1 VRWPGLSLRL
11 LCLVAA
17 AGISACGAALA
28 GPTATPRVG
37 ARVGDVAPALA
48 GTSLEGHPVSAG
60 AWRGSVEVILFWA
73 SWCTPCQ
80 AEQPAVN
87 ALARQEIPT
96 GVHFVGVSV
105 DVDRSAAQSYI
116 ARFAVPYDSL
126 IDPTQSLVLDFE
138 VAGPP
143 TTFVIDRRGRVAAE
157 LVGELSTDDLRAR
170 IAAAQSSA

>member
-1 VRWPGLSLRL
+1 
-11 LCLVAA
+11 
-17 AGISACGAALA
+17 
-28 GPTATPRVG
+28 VG
-37 ARVGDVAPALA
+37 AHVGDAAPALA
-48 GTSLEGHPVSAG
+48 GTSLDGHALSLA
-60 AWRGSVEVILFWA
+60 AWHGSVVVVLFWA

-87 ALARQEIPT
+87 ALVRQETPA

-105 DVDRSAAQSYI
+105 DVDRSAAWSYLT
-116 ARFAVPYDSL
+116 RFAVPYDSL
-126 IDPTQSLVLDFE
+126 VDPGQTLALDFE

-170 IAAAQSSA
+170 IAGAQSSP

>member
-1 VRWPGLSLRL
+1 M
-11 LCLVAA
+11 
-17 AGISACGAALA
+17 
-28 GPTATPRVG
+28 PRVG
-37 ARVGDVAPALA
+37 AHVGDLAPALA
-48 GTSLEGHPVSAG
+48 GTSLEAHAISLT
-60 AWRGSVEVILFWA
+60 AWHGSVVVIVFWA

-87 ALARQEIPT
+87 ALARQVGRS

-126 IDPTQSLVLDFE
+126 IDPTQTLDVDYA

-170 IAAAQSSA
+170 IARAQSGT